1 MKQIKTLQD
10 INLDKVD
17 FIKHADNVYRTREY
31 IVKQQ
36 IHTSFNEE
44 TLINHLISED
54 TYYLRTKRRDAEYNV
69 IFKDRGKKIAGKR
82 MKSAMYTRKYI
93 D

>member
-36 IHTSFNEE
+36 ISTSLDEE
-44 TLINHLISED
+44 TLINHLISDD
-54 TYYLRTKRRDAEYNV
+54 TYYARTKSRDIDYEI
-69 IFKDRGKKIAGKR
+69 IFADRGKKIDGKR